1 MALQIKSEYPEGK
14 RGIKK
19 FHGSLRNLASVLGH
33 VQLLRTP
40 WTVACQSPLSM
51 EFSRQEYWSGL
62 PSYSR
67 GSSNSGIKPSSRMPP
82 ALAGGFFTTSATWKA
97 HKSMLISIYNLR
109 ISGPS
114 LILMLY

>member
-62 PSYSR
+62 PLLTPKDLLDPRIEPKSPVS
-67 GSSNSGIKPSSRMPP
+67 PV
-82 ALAGGFFTTSATWKA
+82 LAHRFFTGEQLGK
-97 HKSMLISIYNLR
+97 
-109 ISGPS
+109 P
-114 LILMLY
+114 

>member
-1 MALQIKSEYPEGK
+1 MALQIKSEYPEGQ

-62 PSYSR
+62 PIPSL
-67 GSSNSGIKPSSRMPP
+67 GDIPDPGIEAIPP
-82 ALAGGFFTTSATWKA
+82 A
-97 HKSMLISIYNLR
+97 
-109 ISGPS
+109 
-114 LILMLY
+114 

>member
-51 EFSRQEYWSGL
+51 GFSRQEYWSGL
-62 PSYSR
+62 SFPSPEDLPDP
-67 GSSNSGIKPSSRMPP
+67 GIKPMSP
-82 ALAGGFFTTSATWKA
+82 ALQADFLLTELGG
-97 HKSMLISIYNLR
+97 MPLIS
-109 ISGPS
+109 G
-114 LILMLY
+114 

>member
-62 PSYSR
+62 P
-67 GSSNSGIKPSSRMPP
+67 IPSLGDLPNIWIEPMSLAFP
-82 ALAGGFFTTSATWKA
+82 ALVGVFFTTEPRGKPFLPI
-97 HKSMLISIYNLR
+97 MLWFMFFS
-109 ISGPS
+109 
-114 LILMLY
+114 